1 MAKLPLVS
9 STYGMV
15 SDLYSNT
22 KDNHPTF
29 KSVCEAAE
37 MGVKT
42 LTSVAFTSALPII
55 GKLEPQSKH
64 HLNIGPVYT
73 LYLHR
78 TSFLRFFFVLFSLSG

>member
-1 MAKLPLVS
+1 MVTRVAKLPLVS

-15 SDLYSNT
+15 SDLYSNA
-22 KDNHPTF
+22 KDNYPAI

-42 LTSVAFTSALPII
+42 ITSAALTSALPVI

-64 HLNIGPVYT
+64 HLRIGA
-73 LYLHR
+73 LYF
-78 TSFLRFFFVLFSLSG
+78 SFY